1 MSRSV
6 QLGDDLDRWLTP
18 FLNVMGRSTR
28 RRWGPLY
35 VKGLLGPDGPK
46 SVQPLAARLGLRGHD
61 QLHHFVSSAA
71 WDDAPLWRVLAE
83 QADRLVGNADAV
95 LVIDDTAV
103 PKKGTLSV
111 GVAPQYCGELG
122 KQANCQ
128 SLVSLTL
135 ARHEVPVPVGLR
147 LFLPKVWT
155 EDPARCAAAGVP
167 AAARKPRT
175 KPEIALA
182 EIDRVIATGMRFGCV
197 LADAGYGLSSSFRQ
211 GLSARGLT
219 WSVGIPRTQKVY
231 TTEAKP
237 VWPNAGRGRP
247 RKQPVPSE
255 LGQDAASALAD
266 RPWRRIAWRRGTKGV
281 LAARF
286 AAVRMRVADG
296 PAVREGKHLPGE
308 EAWLIGEWRSS
319 GERKFYLSNQP
330 PRTSLR
336 TLAAT
341 IKARWVCEQA
351 HQQLK
356 QELGFGAFEGR
367 SWTGLHRHALM
378 GCIALAYL
386 QHLRLKV
393 AAGRGKKADD
403 LCPAPETDAA

>member
-1 MSRSV
+1 M
-6 QLGDDLDRWLTP
+6 
-18 FLNVMGRSTR
+18 
-28 RRWGPLY
+28 
-35 VKGLLGPDGPK
+35 
-46 SVQPLAARLGLRGHD
+46 
-61 QLHHFVSSAA
+61 
-71 WDDAPLWRVLAE
+71 LAE
-83 QADRLVGNADAV
+83 EAGCPLGGPDAV
-95 LVIDDTAV
+95 LVIDDTGM
-103 PKKGTLSV
+103 PKKGTLSA

-147 LFLPKVWT
+147 LFVPKAWT
-155 EDPARCAAAGVP
+155 DDPARCTAAGVP
-167 AAARKPRT
+167 AAARQPRT

-182 EIDRVIATGMRFGCV
+182 EIDRVIDAGMRFGCV
-197 LADAGYGLSSSFRQ
+197 LADAGYGLSAPFRQ

-231 TTEAKP
+231 SADAKP

-255 LGQDAASALAD
+255 PGQDAASALTD
-266 RPWRRIAWRRGTKGV
+266 RPWRRVAWRQGTKGM

-286 AAVRMRVADG
+286 AAMRVRVADG
-296 PAVREGKHLPGE
+296 PTVREGKHLPGE
-308 EAWLIGEWRSS
+308 EAWLIGEWRNS

-330 PRTSLR
+330 PRTALR
-336 TLAAT
+336 KLAAT

-356 QELGFGAFEGR
+356 QELGLGAFEGR

-378 GCIALAYL
+378 ACIAFAYL
-386 QHLRLKV
+386 QHLRLK
-393 AAGRGKKADD
+393 AAADRGKKAG
-403 LCPAPETDAA
+403 AIGSAAETDAA